1 MKQRILYL
9 DLLRIIACVMI
20 VFMHSQRAGMGIP
33 GWFLSGSSYITAAGI
48 GLFFMISGALILGKA
63 KTLAEGKNG

>member
-1 MKQRILYL
+1 
-9 DLLRIIACVMI
+9 MI
-20 VFMHSQRAGMGIP
+20 VFMHSQRAGMDVP

-63 KTLAEGKNG
+63 ETDGVVNYRVMGR